1 MKTDTKLQ
9 GAIGG
14 DDPVPTSPDPLSP
27 GRTDL
32 NPSDRP
38 GVDELPDNEGAVPL
52 DSEDE
57 AGAQEEMT
65 DVDVDNA
72 ELMMRRTR
80 AEFLTRDRCRGISSL
95 LSSCLRTNTK
105 VMECRPDAPLQLLLS
120 N

>member
-9 GAIGG
+9 GAMGG

-32 NPSDRP
+32 NPSDQP

-52 DSEDE
+52 DSDDD
-57 AGAQEEMT
+57 ADAQQDMT

-72 ELMMRRTR
+72 E
-80 AEFLTRDRCRGISSL
+80 FD
-95 LSSCLRTNTK
+95 
-105 VMECRPDAPLQLLLS
+105 DAP
-120 N
+120 NPR